1 MKTLNRVKIAY
12 LLCLLL
18 WGVFGTLANYS
29 ANRVTIVKPLGDT
42 QVPINSSAMNNTI
55 EQSKGNGT
63 QIIRNPDGSRTIILS
78 SVGVGLAE
86 GSSSG
91 TETHSYIATYESSLA
106 LMENLFDSLRDVCE
120 MLSYTLLCVFCAIL
134 VLELG
139 EGVIPR
145 WFPLIN
151 R

>member
-1 MKTLNRVKIAY
+1 MKTLNKVKIAY

-29 ANRVTIVKPLGDT
+29 ACRVTIVRPLSDT
-42 QVPINSSAMNNTI
+42 QVPINSSVMNNTV

-63 QIIRNPDGSRTIILS
+63 QIIRNQDGSRTIILF

-86 GSSSG
+86 GLSSG
-91 TETHSYIATYESSLA
+91 SETHSYLVTYESSLT
-106 LMENLFDSLRDVCE
+106 LMENLFDSLRDICE
-120 MLSYTLLCVFCAIL
+120 MLSYTLLCVFCAIF

-139 EGVIPR
+139 KGAIPR

-151 R
+151 C